1 MTLHALAVRRPVI
14 DVSAQ
19 ACLLRDR
26 EHRFTDLLAAR
37 TGLTDL
43 RLPQCHLGVNLP
55 HLLLQVVHRPN
66 VQGAVAFAAVSADMD
81 YRGNLNRLA
90 AGETRVEELVGMRVG
105 GRDAGPAGE
114 AQADADSTVRTAVD
128 FAAHRRHQRARAELL
143 GGT

>member
-14 DVSAQ
+14 DVPAQ
-19 ACLLRDR
+19 ARLLRDR
-26 EHRFTDLLAAR
+26 EHRFTYLLAGRA
-37 TGLTDL
+37 GLTAL

-105 GRDAGPAGE
+105 GHATGAGRE
-114 AQADADSTVRTAVD
+114 AR
-128 FAAHRRHQRARAELL
+128 
-143 GGT
+143 